1 MHQLGPD
8 LVYDKSLR
16 EAAEDRSNAAGEV
29 VFSPMLFKAADLN
42 QELSQREI
50 PLSSLLGLGE
60 IATKVKARFAEARAP
75 AEEQTLS
82 ERVRAVVP
90 EAPGR
95 LQLTR
100 KYDRP
105 IDLRKRLTTA
115 TDDYEMRESVGRKT
129 IKKHQLSAAEIEAI
143 INACK
148 AGRQTQKEVALEF
161 GVSARLVSSL
171 VVSAKKEGAFVDQT
185 RKRETKKRE
194 KLRAVLAKS
203 CELLTSKDG
212 CTRAVDIKDQVEQ
225 ETDFAVS

>member
-42 QELSQREI
+42 QELSQCKI

-60 IATKVKARFAEARAP
+60 IATKVKARFAEARVP
-75 AEEQTLS
+75 VEEQTLS
-82 ERVRAVVP
+82 ERVRGVVP
-90 EAPGR
+90 EALGR

-100 KYDRP
+100 KYDRS

-115 TDDYEMRESVGRKT
+115 TDDYEMREAVGRKT
-129 IKKHQLSAAEIEAI
+129 IKKHKLSAAEIETI

-148 AGRQTQKEVALEF
+148 TGRQTHKEVALEF
-161 GVSARLVSSL
+161 GVSPRLVSSL
-171 VVSAKKEGAFVDQT
+171 VVSAKKEVAFVDQT

-194 KLRAVLAKS
+194 KLRAVIEKS

-212 CTRAVDIKDQVEQ
+212 CTRAVEIKDQVEQ
-225 ETDFAVS
+225 ETDFTVS